1 MIINNKID
9 SINKINE
16 LNLNKFAEQLFK
28 ENEEDKIIAFMDK
41 YPIKYYAIRDK
52 SNINGKFKLKV
63 PRNKVL
69 EEIKEYKLFTINVS
83 SINYVK
89 NQLLVGEIIILS
101 NNRVYGCLSTNPK
114 ASVRDATKKP
124 SFILDTD
131 IFDKSLNKIPQFDYI
146 YKYIIDNN
154 LLDVIVEF
162 ALFNKEVGI
171 KKERIIIY
179 ELRTHY

>member
-16 LNLNKFAEQLFK
+16 LNLNRFAEQLFK
-28 ENEEDKIIAFMDK
+28 ENEEDKILDFLRQ
-41 YPIKYYAIRDK
+41 YPARYYAIRDK
-52 SNINGKFKLKV
+52 SNLGGTFKLKV
-63 PRNKVL
+63 LYNKVL
-69 EEIKEYKLFTINVS
+69 EEIREYKLFTINVS

-101 NNRVYGCLSTNPK
+101 NNRVYGSLSTNPK
-114 ASVRDATKKP
+114 ASVRDATKLP
-124 SFILDTD
+124 TFVLDTD
-131 IFDKSLNKIPQFDYI
+131 IFDKSLNNIPNFDYI
-146 YKYIIDNN
+146 YKYIINNN

-162 ALFNKEVGI
+162 ALFDKDVGI

>member
-1 MIINNKID
+1 LD
-9 SINKINE
+9 
-16 LNLNKFAEQLFK
+16 
-28 ENEEDKIIAFMDK
+28 
-41 YPIKYYAIRDK
+41 
-52 SNINGKFKLKV
+52 
-63 PRNKVL
+63 
-69 EEIKEYKLFTINVS
+69 EIKEYKLFTINVS
-83 SINYVK
+83 SINYVD

-101 NNRVYGCLSTNPK
+101 NNRVYGSLSTNPK

-131 IFDKSLNKIPQFDYI
+131 IFDKSLNKVPQFNYI

-162 ALFNKEVGI
+162 ALFNIEVGI